1 MLFFTYRI
9 HSLHFN
15 SCPSLRKREIPFFP
29 TILCLGDIC
38 ILQMKLNIQEGDGG
52 FSKQQQYRPG
62 GIYWA
67 GWDLSQT
74 NFCRKLASQSI
85 GFLENIQKIFFP
97 KIMDYNKFAPCI
109 PNQLFIS
116 STVPAEE
123 GNPFDNTLRG
133 TIGS

>member
-1 MLFFTYRI
+1 MNTFSQLPAVKKYSKNGAAVKFFG
-9 HSLHFN
+9 
-15 SCPSLRKREIPFFP
+15 PSYFDP
-29 TILCLGDIC
+29 
-38 ILQMKLNIQEGDGG
+38 
-52 FSKQQQYRPG
+52 
-62 GIYWA
+62 A
-67 GWDLSQT
+67 
-74 NFCRKLASQSI
+74 LASQSI